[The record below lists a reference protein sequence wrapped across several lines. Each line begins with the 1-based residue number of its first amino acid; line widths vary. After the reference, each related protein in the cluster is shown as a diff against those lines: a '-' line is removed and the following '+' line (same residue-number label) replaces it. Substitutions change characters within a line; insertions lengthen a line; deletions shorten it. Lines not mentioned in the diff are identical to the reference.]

1 MPIEIVVP
9 RLGWSME
16 EGVFAQWLK
25 RDGELVQPGDLL
37 YVLEGEKAATDI
49 ESFDTGTLHI
59 PANAPAPGDTVK
71 VGQLL
76 GYLLQK
82 DEAAPTTRSTVAPTP
97 AAATASAV
105 KSSQP
110 QRAVSSVTE
119 QPAISPRAKRVAA
132 ELGIDWAPLHGTGST
147 GRIRERDVRAAVSAA
162 THNEDGTTHKPS
174 AIRLAIAR
182 RLLES
187 FRNTVPFTLTTKA
200 DATAWMQLRAR
211 LKTATPAGQ
220 PVPTH
225 NDFFIKLIALALRQ
239 FPELQ
244 TQWRG
249 ENLFVPAQSHIAFAV
264 DTPAGLVAPVVRGA
278 GHLSLREI
286 ADQTAALIARARD
299 GRLTTDVLQGGT
311 FTLTN
316 LGALGVDAFTPVI
329 DWPQCAILGI
339 GRIVR
344 EPAVVGDLVLPR
356 EQLTLSLTV
365 DHRRIDGAP
374 AARFLAWIRDAI
386 ASPPAEL
393 EN

>member
-25 RDGELVQPGDLL
+25 RDGQLVQPGDLL

-59 PANAPAPGDTVK
+59 PADAPAPGDTVK

-76 GYLLQK
+76 GYLLQPG
-82 DEAAPTTRSTVAPTP
+82 ETAPRTKLPHDIAPQKVSL
-97 AAATASAV
+97 AATATSLPRAELV
-105 KSSQP
+105 RETQP
-110 QRAVSSVTE
+110 T
-119 QPAISPRAKRVAA
+119 ISPRAKRVAA
-132 ELGIDWAPLHGTGST
+132 ELGIDWAPLHGTGAT
-147 GRIRERDVRAAVSAA
+147 GRIRERDVRAAADTA
-162 THNEDGTTHKPS
+162 HHDEAGTTHLPS
-174 AIRLAIAR
+174 PIRMAIAR
-182 RLLES
+182 RLHES
-187 FRNTVPFTLTTKA
+187 FRNTVPVTLTTKA

-211 LKTATPAGQ
+211 LKAATTAGET
-220 PVPTH
+220 VPTH
-225 NDFFIKLIALALRQ
+225 NDLFVKLAAIALAR

-249 ENLFVPAQSHIAFAV
+249 EKLFVPAHPHIAFAV
-264 DTPAGLVAPVVRGA
+264 DTPAGLVAPVLRDASGLSVRV
-278 GHLSLREI
+278 I
-286 ADQTAALIARARD
+286 ADRTASLIKRARD
-299 GRLTTDVLQGGT
+299 GRLNADDLQGAT

-316 LGALGVDAFTPVI
+316 LGAFGIDAFTPII

-344 EPAVVGDLVLPR
+344 EPAVVNDQVVPR

-386 ASPPAEL
+386 AAPPAEL